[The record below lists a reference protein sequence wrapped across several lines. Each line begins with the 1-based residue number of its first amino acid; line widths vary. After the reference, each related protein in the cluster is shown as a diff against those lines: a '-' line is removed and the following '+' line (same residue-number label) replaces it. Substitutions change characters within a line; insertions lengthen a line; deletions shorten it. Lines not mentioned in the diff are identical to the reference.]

1 MLSESTLISQ
11 EVCCDY
17 QINLGNT
24 TIAAFKGRGEILN
37 ISRKGGEPY
46 GGTWYFIGDLD
57 NHLETM
63 LYYLTL
69 TSLCVAIYTFPIT

>member
-46 GGTWYFIGDLD
+46 MEGLGILLGIL
-57 NHLETM
+57 
-63 LYYLTL
+63 
-69 TSLCVAIYTFPIT
+69 ITI